1 MTRAPRAVRQ
11 TGRMDTDVLVIG
23 EALIDIVES
32 AEGDRE
38 LVGGSPANVAVGL
51 ARQGHA
57 VRLLTRLGR
66 DERGARIAAQIAESG
81 AVVDEE
87 SWTDAATS
95 TARARLRPDGS
106 AEYEFAID
114 WAVPAASLD
123 GTRVVHTGS
132 IALFLEPGGSAVLE
146 VLRRAAD
153 TGAALVTLDP
163 NIRPA
168 LVGAHEVAL
177 ARFAQAAASA
187 DLVKLSDEDAAW
199 LYPGLDADAVLH
211 QVAAYGPRVIVMTRG
226 GEGAVGLGPGGVSA
240 VDALAVTVVD
250 TIGAGDA
257 YMASLIS
264 SALDDPAIFEDAA
277 SFAAALRRAAVT
289 AGITVSR
296 AGANP
301 PTRADV
307 DERLG

>member
-1 MTRAPRAVRQ
+1 MEA
-11 TGRMDTDVLVIG
+11 DVLVIG
-23 EALIDIVES
+23 EALIDIVETTD
-32 AEGDRE
+32 GDRE
-38 LVGGSPANVAVGL
+38 LVGGSPANVAVGV
-51 ARQGHA
+51 ARQGHR

-66 DERGARIAAQIAESG
+66 DARGERIAAQITASG
-81 AVVDEE
+81 AVVDEA

-95 TARARLRPDGS
+95 TARARLRADGS

-114 WAVPAASLD
+114 WAVPVLAAD
-123 GTRVVHTGS
+123 DVRIVHTGS

-153 TGAALVTLDP
+153 SGTALVTLDP

-168 LVGAHEVAL
+168 LVGGHEVAR

-199 LYPGLDADAVLH
+199 LYPGLDAEAVLH
-211 QVAAYGPRVIVMTRG
+211 QIAAHGPRIVVMTRG
-226 GEGAVGLGPGGVSA
+226 GSGAIGLGPGGVAA
-240 VDALAVTVVD
+240 VDALPVTVAD

-257 YMASLIS
+257 YMASLVS
-264 SALDDPAIFEDAA
+264 SALDDPALFEDAA
-277 SFAAALRRAAVT
+277 VFTAALRRAAVT

-301 PTRADV
+301 PVRAEV
-307 DERLG
+307 DAVLG